1 MLYRFSLLLYA
12 AVKRIWVLKH
22 SGFRLPVLRAT
33 PQSNLI
39 HIFVCEVRGGPPQGT
54 YSCSGARG
62 QSPRTLLPPQAWR
75 RGGICGGEWYST
87 FTAAETSSVAAR
99 SVKRERRPG
108 ARATP

>member
-39 HIFVCEVRGGPPQGT
+39 HIFVCEVRGGPPPGHVLVLGGT
-54 YSCSGARG
+54 GAE
-62 QSPRTLLPPQAWR
+62 PPNS
-75 RGGICGGEWYST
+75 I
-87 FTAAETSSVAAR
+87 TAASMAP
-99 SVKRERRPG
+99 RRYL
-108 ARATP
+108 RR